1 MLHQSVRREQRN
13 SAIINMGLSAA
24 FFILVFG
31 MGNHALSVGA
41 PDNLALDFLPQSAAI
56 SFFGALVPSLIMRR
70 AAARGDLAAP
80 GPAVGPGRIGPG
92 RIGPGRIGG
101 VVLAMMALGLAIGLV
116 LMAILRILPW
126 QEVDWFAALA
136 MKVVYGG
143 LLGFGVT
150 GLALQLLFRPA
161 MDSGKTS

>member
-92 RIGPGRIGG
+92 RIGG